1 MTAVD
6 VELEKKNAR
15 MQHCVAH
22 NDYVTDLC
30 TPAKPQVK
38 VTVCHGAAK
47 PNTTPVPVTPVT
59 KTPQVNLYLCLTLI
73 AIKHKECAAYNEC
86 SQRGR
91 Q

>member
-22 NDYVTDLC
+22 NDYVTDPC

-59 KTPQVNLYLCLTLI
+59 KTPQVNLYLCLTL
-73 AIKHKECAAYNEC
+73 HET
-86 SQRGR
+86 RGCPSR
-91 Q
+91 GTSDDGRC